1 MMTFLS
7 VLCFIAGA
15 LVIFVTAYAI
25 MLHRSNA
32 KIKRMEKKYWEQ
44 VQRSKKIVEK
54 IEEVKNK
61 NESYR

>member
-25 MLHRSNA
+25 MLHRSNT
-32 KIKRMEKKYWEQ
+32 KIKRMKKKYWEQ
-44 VQRSKKIVEK
+44 VQRSKKIDEK

-61 NESYR
+61 NESHR